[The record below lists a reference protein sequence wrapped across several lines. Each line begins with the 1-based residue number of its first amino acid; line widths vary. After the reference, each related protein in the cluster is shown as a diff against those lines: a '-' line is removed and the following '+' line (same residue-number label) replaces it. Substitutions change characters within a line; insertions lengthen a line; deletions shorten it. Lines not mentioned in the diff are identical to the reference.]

1 MPSPAATAH
10 YTIPSDGIL
19 PGGRP
24 QCFSEQWKRT
34 ILHSWSVSVVTQ
46 GYQLQWNHRPRP
58 WKYTPM
64 KFTEEEQVAV
74 GDAVRKFLNSGIIER
89 SPSQDKSYLSKLFTV
104 KEPNKCRPI
113 LDCTILN
120 QYIQCNHFKMEGVL
134 ALLEL
139 LDKNDYMCK
148 IDLKDAYEVMPIH
161 ENSRDYLTFL
171 HQGVVY
177 RYKSLAFGL
186 NVAPQFPIQFSRYDD
201 TSSAGKNSEIKY
213 QDLTTA
219 EQQGTEILSMDSE
232 HYWEDN
238 CYDTGDWGS
247 TPSCGISTER
257 PSKST
262 QVTQQQLECTMSD
275 KPEKSAGTGVVVKSS
290 PLEKWPFNPT
300 QTTNTRSNHLR
311 RRFRLRLGTLK
322 YVSKAGNIV
331 RDSSRTSDSNSDNLQ
346 QLQRAVGLPP
356 HSWNSEYNGR
366 SP

>member
-186 NVAPQFPIQFSRYDD
+186 NVAPQVFSKLMKCVLEPLCMSGIRFVFYLDD
-201 TSSAGKNSEIKY
+201 ICVLAKTKEEVQKHTSKMITH
-213 QDLTTA
+213 L
-219 EQQGTEILSMDSE
+219 EQLDFLI
-232 HYWEDN
+232 N
-238 CYDTGDWGS
+238 
-247 TPSCGISTER
+247 R
-257 PSKST
+257 
-262 QVTQQQLECTMSD
+262 
-275 KPEKSAGTGVVVKSS
+275 EKSILV
-290 PLEKWPFNPT
+290 P
-300 QTTNTRSNHLR
+300 
-311 RRFRLRLGTLK
+311 
-322 YVSKAGNIV
+322 
-331 RDSSRTSDSNSDNLQ
+331 
-346 QLQRAVGLPP
+346 QRAQSFFSFLF
-356 HSWNSEYNGR
+356 NSQDMTIQVLQVKIQKLNIR
-366 SP
+366 I